1 MAETVGTQSA
11 PQEDPQISRTAHAL
25 VGEYL
30 SPAEAARY
38 GRVSRKTI
46 DRLIARGELP
56 AYRVG
61 SRLVRIKTA
70 DLDNCF
76 TSAPLN
82 VARPA
87 GGQ

>member
-1 MAETVGTQSA
+1 MTTENQVG
-11 PQEDPQISRTAHAL
+11 DY
-25 VGEYL
+25 V

-70 DLDNCF
+70 NLDNCL